1 MLQHHRYRVSVGRG
15 VFSTWNGMAGED
27 GRSGVFA
34 LLYLQLPHMCKIIM
48 TIYKLYTQCESDL
61 ELKLA
66 VKFFIQS
73 LGVTT
78 SSSIPDNPR
87 IKQKRRPC
95 NLPDTMHKLT
105 HHASAPPSGT
115 LSSAWHAPIVTVTVI
130 QPRTNDR
137 DVRCG
142 RKVVVLVRFEG

>member
-1 MLQHHRYRVSVGRG
+1 MQQHRYYRVWVGRG
-15 VFSTWNGMAGED
+15 VFSTWNGMASED
-27 GRSGVFA
+27 GRFGVFA
-34 LLYLQLPHMCKIIM
+34 LLYLQLPRMCKIIT
-48 TIYKLYTQCESDL
+48 TIYKLYTQS
-61 ELKLA
+61 

-78 SSSIPDNPR
+78 SSSIPDNPC

-142 RKVVVLVRFEG
+142 RKVVVVVRFEG